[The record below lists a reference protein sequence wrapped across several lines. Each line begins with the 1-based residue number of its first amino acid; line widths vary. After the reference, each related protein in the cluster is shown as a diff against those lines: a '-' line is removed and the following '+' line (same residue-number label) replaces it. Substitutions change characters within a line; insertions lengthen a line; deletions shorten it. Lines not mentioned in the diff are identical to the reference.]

1 MANTKTINVNN
12 LQPDTVY
19 FVRGKVLFSRVA
31 RQTTDAER
39 DEWNKTR
46 KFKIDKNYTT
56 LRISQATVIARDP
69 NNPTDAEIYASER
82 LYNTSSP
89 DVVNPCFTA
98 INKSPSLPDVFVL
111 NKATGAYDPVT
122 LDAELANGLDVT
134 IAMRVFGT
142 SGNNGVT
149 MAQIYVNEPL
159 RVFDSNRSSTV
170 VTNAAAAAL
179 GIVFSAPAPAPA
191 NQPAVNADDPT
202 DLVPEPSPTA
212 PPVTANP
219 FASNTQAPSQQT
231 QANPFSS
238 GNGSPFS
245 AGRTY

>member
-1 MANTKTINVNN
+1 MANAKTINVNN

-39 DEWNKTR
+39 DDWNRTR

-56 LRISQATVIARDP
+56 LRISGATVIARDP

-98 INKSPSLPDVFVL
+98 INKSPSLPDVFVI
-111 NKATGAYDPVT
+111 NKDTGKYDPVT
-122 LDAELANGLDVT
+122 LDAEFANGLDVT

-159 RVFDSNRSSTV
+159 RTFDSGRSSKV
-170 VTNAAAAAL
+170 VTNAAAEAL
-179 GIVFSAPAPAPA
+179 GIVFSAPAPTQTPA
-191 NQPAVNADDPT
+191 SATQPATPADDPT
-202 DLVPEPSPTA
+202 DLVSEPAPTA
-212 PPVTANP
+212 TP
-219 FASNTQAPSQQT
+219 FASSAQTQSQQT
-231 QANPFSS
+231 QANPFNG